1 MSGTPLAGPLDQR
14 PAVTTESIAL
24 FKRRLTEG
32 RSRLRQD
39 FETGA
44 PVESL
49 VRQMAGLVDGV
60 LVEAWRA
67 NGLPETGLALVAVGG
82 YGRGEL
88 HPGSDVDI
96 AVVLAGDTDR
106 GMSQRLEQ
114 FVTFLWDI
122 GLEVGHS
129 VRTVAECRAEAERNV
144 TVVTSLME
152 ARLLAGDPGLFEE
165 MRRVT
170 GPQSIWPTAAFFE
183 AKLAEQTARH
193 HRHHDSAQR
202 LEPHIKEAPG
212 GLRDIQVI
220 GWVAKRHFGAET
232 LHELVRHGFLT
243 EEEFRTLDAGQNFL
257 WRIRFGL
264 HLLAGRR
271 EDRLLFDYQR
281 AIAEQFG
288 FRDSENNRGVE
299 QFMKM
304 FYRTAL
310 ELQRLNEMLLE
321 LFEEAILERD
331 KPAEVISLNP
341 RFQVRNGYIEATSE
355 HVFRRYPFAMLEVF
369 LLLQRNPEI
378 QGVRA
383 STIRLIRDHR
393 HVIDEKFRADLRNR
407 SLFMEI
413 IRQPRRIGHELAR
426 MHRYGVLEAYLPVFG
441 KVVGLMQFDLF
452 HVYTVDEHTL
462 AVVRNLRQFM
472 TPERDEDLPLCR
484 EIMSHLPKPE
494 LLYIAGLFHDIAK
507 GRNGDHSELGEHEAV
522 SFCEQHGLSQYDTRL
537 VGWLVRNHL
546 LMSRTATRMD
556 VSDPDVVNNFAGMLG
571 DKTHL
576 DYLYLLT
583 VADIRGTNITLW
595 TSWKDALLRELFRG
609 TLRAL
614 RRGLENPIQ
623 RRERVMEVQGE
634 ALALLCR
641 KSLPKDAVLRHW
653 DAVGEDY
660 FLRHTPEEIAW
671 HTEVILGHGGN
682 PAPLVL
688 LRPNPRRGGTE
699 IFVYARDQDFLF
711 AVSAQTLDQLG
722 LTVQDA
728 RIITSEDGYT
738 LDTYIVLD
746 ADSGKLIERGH
757 RADEIVATIGR
768 NISAQTLPAAQ
779 FRRPSRRL
787 RSFSVPTR
795 ITFSDDRSSRRTI
808 MEVVT
813 TDRPGVLA
821 RVAQGMRFC
830 RVRLHNARIATF
842 GERVEDLFFLTDM
855 EGKPIRDEVKF
866 ECLRRSITEALAQD

>member
-1 MSGTPLAGPLDQR
+1 MSATPAAEPAAGR
-14 PAVTTESIAL
+14 PADTNESIAQ
-24 FKRRLTEG
+24 FKRRLSEG
-32 RSRLRQD
+32 RGRLRQD
-39 FETGA
+39 YEAGA

-49 VRQMAGLVDGV
+49 VRQMAALVDGV
-60 LVEAWRA
+60 LVDAWRA
-67 NGLPETGLALVAVGG
+67 NGLPETGLALAAVGG

-96 AVVLAGDTDR
+96 AVVLAEGTDR
-106 GMSQRLEQ
+106 GINQRLEQ

-129 VRTVAECRAEAERNV
+129 VRTVAECRNEAERDV
-144 TVVTSLME
+144 TVVTNLME

-170 GPQSIWPTAAFFE
+170 GPQSIWPTAAFFG
-183 AKLAEQTARH
+183 AKLAEQTGRH
-193 HRHHDSAQR
+193 HRYHDSAQR
-202 LEPHIKEAPG
+202 LEPHIKDAPG

-243 EEEFRTLDAGQNFL
+243 EEEFKTLDAGQNFL

-331 KPAEVISLNP
+331 KPADVVSLNA
-341 RFQVRNGYIEATSE
+341 RFQVRNGYIEATNE

-393 HVIDEKFRADLRNR
+393 HLIDETFRADLRNR

-462 AVVRNLRQFM
+462 TVVRNLRQFM
-472 TPERDEDLPLCR
+472 TPERDDELPLCR
-484 EIMSHLPKPE
+484 EIMSQLPKPE
-494 LLYIAGLFHDIAK
+494 LLYLAGLFHDIAK

-522 SFCEQHGLSQYDTRL
+522 AFCEQHGLSQYDTRL

-556 VSDPDVVNNFAGMLG
+556 VSDPDVVNNFAGLLG
-571 DKTHL
+571 DRTHL

-583 VADIRGTNITLW
+583 VADIRGTNISLW
-595 TSWKDALLRELFRG
+595 TSWKDALLRELYRG
-609 TLRAL
+609 TLGAL

-641 KSLPKDAVLRHW
+641 KSLAKDAVLRHW
-653 DAVGEDY
+653 DALGEDY

-671 HTEVILGHGGN
+671 HTEVILGHGES

-711 AVSAQTLDQLG
+711 AVSTQTLDQLG

-728 RIITSEDGYT
+728 RIITSENGYT

-746 ADSGKLIERGH
+746 ADSGKLIEHGY
-757 RADEIVATIGR
+757 RADEIVSTIER
-768 NISAQTLPAAQ
+768 NISARALPAAQ
-779 FRRPSRRL
+779 FRRPSRKL

-795 ITFSDDRSSRRTI
+795 ITFSDDKSSKRTI

-821 RVAQGMRFC
+821 RIAQGMRFC

-855 EGKPIRDEVKF
+855 DGKPIRDEVKF
-866 ECLRRSITEALAQD
+866 ECLRRSIAEALAQD

>member
-1 MSGTPLAGPLDQR
+1 MSATPVAEPVDQR
-14 PAVTTESIAL
+14 TAVTTESIAL

-32 RSRLRQD
+32 RGRLRQD
-39 FETGA
+39 FEAGA

-49 VRQMAGLVDGV
+49 VRQMAGLVDEV

-67 NGLPETGLALVAVGG
+67 NGLPETGLALAAVGG

-96 AVVLAGDTDR
+96 AVVLAEGADR

-129 VRTVAECRAEAERNV
+129 VRTVAECRDEAERDV
-144 TVVTSLME
+144 TVVTNLME
-152 ARLLAGDPGLFEE
+152 ARLLAGDPDLFEE

-183 AKLAEQTARH
+183 AKLAEQIARH

-232 LHELVRHGFLT
+232 LRELVRHGFLT
-243 EEEFRTLDAGQNFL
+243 EEEFKTLDAGQNLL

-288 FRDSENNRGVE
+288 FRDGANNRGVE

-304 FYRTAL
+304 YYRTAL

-321 LFEEAILERD
+321 LFAEAILESDR
-331 KPAEVISLNP
+331 PAEVIALNS
-341 RFQVRNGYIEATSE
+341 RFQVRNGYIEATSRQ
-355 HVFRRYPFAMLEVF
+355 VFSRYRFAMLEIF
-369 LLLQRNPEI
+369 LLLQRNPSI

-393 HVIDEKFRADLRNR
+393 HLIDENFRADLRNR

-441 KVVGLMQFDLF
+441 KIVGLMQFDLF

-462 AVVRNLRQFM
+462 TVVRNLRQFL
-472 TPERDEDLPLCR
+472 TPERDDDLPLCR
-484 EIMSHLPKPE
+484 EIMSQLPKPE
-494 LLYIAGLFHDIAK
+494 LLYLAGLFHDIAK
-507 GRNGDHSELGEHEAV
+507 GRNGDHSELGEQEAV
-522 SFCEQHGLSQYDTRL
+522 TFCEQHGLSQYDTRL

-556 VSDPDVVNNFAGMLG
+556 VSDPDVVNNFAGILG
-571 DKTHL
+571 DRTHL

-595 TSWKDALLRELFRG
+595 TSWKDALLRELYRG
-609 TLRAL
+609 TLGAL

-623 RRERVMEVQGE
+623 RRERVMEAQGE
-634 ALALLCR
+634 ALAMLCR
-641 KSLPKDAVLRHW
+641 KSLTKDAVLGQW
-653 DAVGEDY
+653 NALGEDY

-671 HTEVILGHGGN
+671 HTEVILGHGEN

-711 AVSAQTLDQLG
+711 AVSTHTLDQLG
-722 LTVQDA
+722 LTVHDA
-728 RIITSEDGYT
+728 RIITSENGYT

-746 ADSGKLIERGH
+746 ADSGKPIERGY
-757 RADEIVATIGR
+757 RADEIVSTIER
-768 NISAQTLPAAQ
+768 NISARTLPATQ
-779 FRRPSRRL
+779 FRRPSRKL

-795 ITFSDDRSSRRTI
+795 ITFSDDKASKRTI
-808 MEVVT
+808 MEVIT

-821 RVAQGMRFC
+821 RIAQGMRFC
-830 RVRLHNARIATF
+830 RVRLQNARIATF

-855 EGKPIRDEVKF
+855 EGRPLRDEVTF
-866 ECLRRSITEALAQD
+866 ECLRRSITETLAQD

>member
-1 MSGTPLAGPLDQR
+1 VSATSAAEPAGRR
-14 PAVTTESIAL
+14 PTLTTESITL
-24 FKRRLTEG
+24 FKRRLAEG
-32 RSRLRQD
+32 RERLRQQY
-39 FETGA
+39 ETGA
-44 PVESL
+44 PVE
-49 VRQMAGLVDGV
+49 A
-60 LVEAWRA
+60 LVEALAHLVDEVLVDAWRA
-67 NGLPETGLALVAVGG
+67 SGLPETGLALAAVGG

-96 AVVLAGDTDR
+96 AVVLAEGSDGTLN
-106 GMSQRLEQ
+106 QRLEQ
-114 FVTFLWDI
+114 FVTLLWDI

-129 VRTVAECRAEAERNV
+129 VRTVAECRKEAERDV
-144 TVVTSLME
+144 TVVTNLME
-152 ARLLAGDPGLFEE
+152 ARLLAGDATVFEE
-165 MRRVT
+165 MRQVT

-183 AKLAEQTARH
+183 AKLAEQLARH
-193 HRHHDSAQR
+193 HRYHDSAQR

-220 GWVAKRHFGAET
+220 GWVAKRHFGADT

-243 EEEFRTLDAGQNFL
+243 EEEFKTLDAGQNIL

-281 AIAEQFG
+281 SIAEQFG
-288 FRDSENNRGVE
+288 FRDTEGNRGVE

-331 KPAEVISLNP
+331 KPAAVVALNS
-341 RFQVRNGYIEATSE
+341 RFQVRNGYIEATAE
-355 HVFRRYPFAMLEVF
+355 NVFRRYPFAMLEVF
-369 LLLQRNPEI
+369 LLLQKNPEV

-393 HVIDEKFRADLRNR
+393 HLIDEKFRADLRNR

-462 AVVRNLRQFM
+462 TVVRNLRRFL
-472 TPERDEDLPLCR
+472 TPDRSDDLPLCR
-484 EIMSHLPKPE
+484 EIMSQLPKPE
-494 LLYIAGLFHDIAK
+494 LLYLAGLFHDIAK
-507 GRNGDHSELGEHEAV
+507 GRSGDHSVLGEKEAIA
-522 SFCEQHGLSQYDTRL
+522 FCEQHGLSQYDSKL

-556 VSDPDVVNNFAGMLG
+556 VSDPDIVNNFAGLLG

-595 TSWKDALLRELFRG
+595 TSWKDALLRELYRG
-609 TLRAL
+609 TLGAL

-641 KSLPKDAVLRHW
+641 KTLSKDAILMHW
-653 DAVGEDY
+653 DALGEDY

-671 HTEVILGHGGN
+671 HSEVILGHGEN
-682 PAPLVL
+682 TAPLVL

-711 AVSAQTLDQLG
+711 AVTTQALEQLG

-728 RIITSEDGYT
+728 RIITSENGYT

-746 ADSGKLIERGH
+746 AESGKLIDRGY
-757 RADEIVATIGR
+757 RADEIVATIER
-768 NISAQTLPAAQ
+768 HISARTLPAAQ
-779 FRRPSRRL
+779 FRRPSRKL
-787 RSFSVPTR
+787 RSFSVPTH
-795 ITFSDDRSSRRTI
+795 ITFSDDKASKRTI

-821 RVAQGMRFC
+821 RIAQGMRFC

-855 EGKPIRDEVKF
+855 ENRPIRDDVKF

>member
-1 MSGTPLAGPLDQR
+1 MSGTPVAGPLDQR
-14 PAVTTESIAL
+14 PAVTTESVAL

-67 NGLPETGLALVAVGG
+67 NGLPETGLALAAVGG

-96 AVVLAGDTDR
+96 AVVLAGGTDR

-129 VRTVAECRAEAERNV
+129 VRTVAECRAEAERDV

-152 ARLLAGDPGLFEE
+152 ARLLAGDPDLFEE

-170 GPQSIWPTAAFFE
+170 GPQSIWPMAAFFE

-281 AIAEQFG
+281 AIAGQFG

-331 KPAEVISLNP
+331 KRAEVISLNP
-341 RFQVRNGYIEATSE
+341 RFQVRNGYIEATSDQ
-355 HVFRRYPFAMLEVF
+355 VFRRYPFAMLEVF

-393 HVIDEKFRADLRNR
+393 HLIDEEFRADLRNR

-462 AVVRNLRQFM
+462 TVVRNLRQFM
-472 TPERDEDLPLCR
+472 TPERDGDLPLCR
-484 EIMSHLPKPE
+484 EIMSQLPKPE

-546 LMSRTATRMD
+546 FMSRTATRMD
-556 VSDPDVVNNFAGMLG
+556 VSDPYVVNNFAGMLG
-571 DKTHL
+571 DRTHL

-595 TSWKDALLRELFRG
+595 TSWKDALLRELYRG
-609 TLRAL
+609 TLGAL

-653 DAVGEDY
+653 EAVGEDY

-711 AVSAQTLDQLG
+711 AASTQALDQLG

-728 RIITSEDGYT
+728 RIITSENGYT

-746 ADSGKLIERGH
+746 ADSGKLIEHGY
-757 RADEIVATIGR
+757 RADEIVATIER
-768 NISAQTLPAAQ
+768 NIGAHTLPAAQ
-779 FRRPSRRL
+779 FRRPSRKQ

-795 ITFSDDRSSRRTI
+795 ITFSDDKSSKRTI

-855 EGKPIRDEVKF
+855 EGKPIRDEVKV

>member
-14 PAVTTESIAL
+14 HAVTTESIAL